1 MEGFNKSAPTP
12 GGSTLED
19 QGAEGPR
26 ILCLCAAGITRSA
39 ATKFVLNHRGYR
51 DVLSAGIYTT
61 SPSTLDMLYKWA
73 DIILVATPI
82 LAVEIPQPHRDKVDN
97 RFKLGEDTWG
107 NPMSV
112 DLLRKVGTILNT
124 CGLLPK

>member
-1 MEGFNKSAPTP
+1 
-12 GGSTLED
+12 
-19 QGAEGPR
+19 
-26 ILCLCAAGITRSA
+26 
-39 ATKFVLNHRGYR
+39 
-51 DVLSAGIYTT
+51 
-61 SPSTLDMLYKWA
+61 MLYKWA